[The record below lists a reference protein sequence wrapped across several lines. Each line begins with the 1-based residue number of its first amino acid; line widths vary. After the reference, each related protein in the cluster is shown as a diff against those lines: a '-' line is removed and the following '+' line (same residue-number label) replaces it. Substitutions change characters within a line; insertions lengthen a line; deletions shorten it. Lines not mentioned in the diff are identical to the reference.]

1 MTKTKG
7 KIYLDYAATTPV
19 DEKVFQAMRPYFGAK
34 FGNPGSLHSFGQ
46 EAIGAV
52 DLSREIIA
60 KAIGAEFREIVFTG
74 SATEANNLALCGVLE
89 GYRLKVLGY
98 RDGEFNNG
106 LIPNTYKL
114 KPRLIISAV
123 EHESVLETAR
133 VLEKEGVEIIIIP
146 VNKNGIVD
154 LVKLKEA
161 LNEQTV
167 LVSIMYANNEVGTIQ
182 PLSEIISII
191 NDFRKRKHEALNSKS
206 ETNSNVQNLKYRKT
220 SGLEF
225 GNSLFPFFHT
235 DAVQALQFLDCNV
248 NNLGVDLMTISAHKI
263 YGPKGVGALYI
274 KNNNLGNPFI
284 SAIVSG
290 GGQEFGLRS
299 GTENVPNIVGFGKAV
314 ELAEKNR
321 EKEARRILELKRRL
335 WSGIKK
341 ICLKAEVNGKSPAFA
356 YQLRQGKQMANS
368 KAQIT
373 KNGTPDDWRLAS
385 CCLPNILNV
394 YFPDYKAEEIMVGLD
409 LAGVAVSS
417 GSACSSRAAKAS
429 HVVAALGYSEERA
442 RRSVRF
448 SLGRPTTIK
457 EIDATIKIFKNLIRR
472 ERNNT

>member
-1 MTKTKG
+1 MKEIG
-7 KIYLDYAATTPV
+7 SNVRRIFLDYAATTPV

-60 KAIGAEFREIVFTG
+60 KAIGAEFREVVFTG
-74 SATEANNLALCGVLE
+74 SATEANNLVL
-89 GYRLKVLGY
+89 R
-98 RDGEFNNG
+98 G
-106 LIPNTYKL
+106 LVSGIKYHVSGDW

-123 EHESVLETAR
+123 EHESVLETVRA
-133 VLEKEGVEIIIIP
+133 LEKKGVEVIIIP

-154 LVKLKEA
+154 LKKLKEI
-161 LNEQTV
+161 LNERTV
-167 LVSIMYANNEVGTIQ
+167 FVSIMYANNEIGTIQ
-182 PLSEIISII
+182 PIVEISRII
-191 NDFRKRKHEALNSKS
+191 GDFREELGIRNKESVGNSKF
-206 ETNSNVQNLKYRKT
+206 QIH
-220 SGLEF
+220 
-225 GNSLFPFFHT
+225 NSLFPFFHT

-299 GTENVPNIVGFGKAV
+299 GTENVPNIVGFGKVV
-314 ELAEKNR
+314 ELVEKNR
-321 EKEARRILELKRRL
+321 EKEVRRILELKKRL

-341 ICLKAEVNGKSPAFA
+341 IYSKAEINGVPTRMTRKN
-356 YQLRQGKQMANS
+356 AND
-368 KAQIT
+368 T
-373 KNGTPDDWRLAS
+373 KIKNFGQ
-385 CCLPNILNV
+385 LPNILNV
-394 YFPDYKAEEIMVGLD
+394 YFPDYKAEEVMIGFD

-417 GSACSSRAAKAS
+417 GSACSSRAAKVS
-429 HVVAALGYSEERA
+429 HVITALGYSEERA
-442 RRSVRF
+442 RRSIRF
-448 SLGRPTTIK
+448 SLGWPTTKK
-457 EIDATIKIFKNLIRR
+457 EIDTTIKIFKNLISRLKK
-472 ERNNT
+472 